1 MKTITLDNIIYFI
14 GALSTV
20 ITFLVLIL
28 NPFTRLKD
36 NEKEISK
43 LSETVKNQQKLLNSS
58 IKVQMLLMEHIIY
71 GNHVDNI
78 KSELKNLQAIILEI
92 ND

>member
-78 KSELKNLQAIILEI
+78 KSELKNLQAIILET